1 MERVIMMNRFFSFPC
16 IARRG
21 VSPEFPSIP
30 ACGGGSG
37 WGQAGQAY
45 TEYGLILVLVGITV
59 IGALTIMGLQV
70 GGMWHTISAS
80 IPH

>member
-1 MERVIMMNRFFSFPC
+1 MMNRFFSFPC

-21 VSPEFPSIP
+21 VSPEFPSP

-37 WGQAGQAY
+37 WGQACQAY

-59 IGALTIMGLQV
+59 IGALTIMGQQV

-80 IPH
+80 MPH

>member
-1 MERVIMMNRFFSFPC
+1 MERVIMMKRFS
-16 IARRG
+16 R
-21 VSPEFPSIP
+21 
-30 ACGGGSG
+30 
-37 WGQAGQAY
+37 GQAY

-80 IPH
+80 MPH